1 MPNSPGMA
9 ESTPESVVS
18 ALRWRYATKHFQ
30 ADRKIPAEIWAA
42 LEETLV
48 LTPSSFG
55 LQPWKF
61 FVIENPDVRA
71 DLRAKSWGQGQVTDA
86 SHFVVFGTRTDVSQ
100 ADIDAWVSK
109 LGEVQSTPAE
119 ALAPMKGM
127 IEGFVGSMPVEAR
140 QAWNTRQVYIALGQF
155 MTAAAMLGVDTCPM
169 EGLDPA
175 AYDEILGIK
184 GSGYAT
190 AVACAVGYRSES
202 DHTATR
208 PKARFDSS
216 SLIARVS

>member
-9 ESTPESVVS
+9 ECTPESVVS

-30 ADRKIPAEIWAA
+30 ADRKIPAATWAA

-61 FVIENPDVRA
+61 MVIGNPGIRA
-71 DLRAKSWGQGQVTDA
+71 QLREKSWGQGQVTDA
-86 SHFVVFGTRTDVSQ
+86 SHFVVFATRTDVSQ
-100 ADIDAWVSK
+100 ADIDAWVSR
-109 LGEVQSTPAE
+109 LGEIQSTPAE
-119 ALAPMKGM
+119 VLAPMKGM
-127 IEGFVGSMPVEAR
+127 IEGFVGSMSVDAR

-175 AYDEILGIK
+175 AYDEILGLK

-208 PKARFDSS
+208 PKARFEAG
-216 SLIARVS
+216 SLIAHLD

>member
-1 MPNSPGMA
+1 MRNNPRISEA
-9 ESTPESVVS
+9 TPASVVA
-18 ALRWRYATKHFQ
+18 ALRWRYATKHFK
-30 ADRKIPAEIWAA
+30 ADQKIPADTWAA
-42 LEETLV
+42 LEETLI

-61 FVIENPDVRA
+61 LVVENPDVRA
-71 DLRAKSWGQGQVTDA
+71 ELRAKSWGQAQVTDA
-86 SHFVVFGTRTDVSQ
+86 SHFVVFATRTDVSQ
-100 ADIDAWVSK
+100 ADIDNWVSK

-119 ALAPMKGM
+119 VLAPMKGM

-155 MTAAAMLGVDTCPM
+155 MAAAAVMGIDTCPL
-169 EGLDPA
+169 EGLDPS
-175 AYDEILGIK
+175 AYDEILGLK

-202 DHTATR
+202 DHTAAR
-208 PKARFDSS
+208 PKARFGAE
-216 SLIARVS
+216 SLISVIK

>member
-1 MPNSPGMA
+1 MPNSSRMP
-9 ESTPESVVS
+9 EFTPESVVS

-30 ADRKIPAEIWAA
+30 ADRKIPAETWAA

-61 FVIENPDVRA
+61 LVIENPDVRA
-71 DLRAKSWGQGQVTDA
+71 ALREKSWGQGQVTDA
-86 SHFVVFGTRTDVSQ
+86 SHLVVFATRTDVSQ
-100 ADIDAWVSK
+100 EDIDNWVSK
-109 LGEVQSTPAE
+109 LSEVQSTPAE

-155 MTAAAMLGVDTCPM
+155 MTAAALMGVDTCPL
-169 EGLDPA
+169 EGLDPS
-175 AYDEILGIK
+175 AYDEILGLK
-184 GSGYAT
+184 ESGYAT

-202 DHTATR
+202 DHTAAR
-208 PKARFDSS
+208 PKARFDAGQ
-216 SLIARVS
+216 LIEKIS

>member
-1 MPNSPGMA
+1 MA
-9 ESTPESVVS
+9 ESTPASVVA
-18 ALRWRYATKHFQ
+18 ALRWRYATKHFK
-30 ADRKIPAEIWAA
+30 ADQKIPAETWAA
-42 LEETLV
+42 LKETLI

-61 FVIENPDVRA
+61 FIIENPDMRA

-86 SHFVVFGTRTDVSQ
+86 SHFVVFATRTDVSQ
-100 ADIDAWVSK
+100 ADIDNWVAK
-109 LGEVQSTPAE
+109 LGEVQSTPVE

-127 IEGFVGSMPVEAR
+127 IEGFVGSMPIEAR

-169 EGLDPA
+169 EGLDA
-175 AYDEILGIK
+175 GAYDEILGLK

-190 AVACAVGYRSES
+190 AVACAVGYRSAD

-208 PKARFDSS
+208 PKARFDSDT
-216 SLIARVS
+216 LIARIS

>member
-1 MPNSPGMA
+1 MSENSPA
-9 ESTPESVVS
+9 SVVA
-18 ALRWRYATKHFQ
+18 ALRWRYATKHFK
-30 ADRKIPAEIWAA
+30 ADEKIPAATWAA
-42 LEETLV
+42 LEEALV

-61 FVIENPDVRA
+61 LVIENPDIRA
-71 DLRAKSWGQGQVTDA
+71 ALREKSWGQGQVTDA
-86 SHFVVFGTRTDVSQ
+86 SHLVVFATRTDVSQ
-100 ADIDAWVSK
+100 ADIDNWVARLS
-109 LGEVQSTPAE
+109 EVQSTPAE

-155 MTAAAMLGVDTCPM
+155 MAAAALMGVDTCPL

-175 AYDEILGIK
+175 AYDEILGLK

-190 AVACAVGYRSES
+190 AVACAAGYRSES
-202 DHTATR
+202 DHTAAR
-208 PKARFDSS
+208 PKARFEAEQ
-216 SLIARVS
+216 LVKRVS

>member
-1 MPNSPGMA
+1 MSD
-9 ESTPESVVS
+9 STPASVVA

-30 ADRKIPAEIWAA
+30 PDRKIPAETWAA
-42 LEETLV
+42 LEETLI

-61 FVIENPDVRA
+61 LIIENPDVRA
-71 DLRAKSWGQGQVTDA
+71 ELRAKSWGQGQVTDA
-86 SHFVVFGTRTDVSQ
+86 SHFVVFATRTDVSQ
-100 ADIDAWVSK
+100 ADIDTWVAK

-119 ALAPMKGM
+119 VLAPMKGM

-155 MTAAAMLGVDTCPM
+155 MTAAALMGVDTCPM
-169 EGLDPA
+169 EGLDA
-175 AYDEILGIK
+175 GAYDEILGLK

-202 DHTATR
+202 DHTASR
-208 PKARFDSS
+208 PKARYDAS
-216 SLIARVS
+216 SLIATIS